1 VSIYVVLHAGRFM
14 QFYREPAKYKGR
26 TSAFVEPLGIERVRA
41 GRSMINDSQ
50 GIGAWT
56 GAEHAAGA
64 G

>member
-1 VSIYVVLHAGRFM
+1 M

-26 TSAFVEPLGIERVRA
+26 TSAFVEPLGIERIRA